1 MSRSDKLPRNP
12 KIQVCVVEWNPLAAT
27 HLARLLKGRTGITL
41 LPWDVPEGAQSPMSS
56 QAIVVIDKETLP
68 VSLNVYIQSVR
79 AKFAEVKF
87 IVIGRQCS
95 LKHAREVLDLGVSGL
110 LTHEDVEKDL
120 LPAIRSVW
128 QGHLWLRSDAFS
140 RQIARADLLGE
151 TPNLATFLTL
161 RERQIIELLGQR
173 LSNKEIASELKIS
186 ESTVKFHI
194 SNVFSKLGVRDRNV
208 IADMSRRLP
217 RPKAKELNQSA

>member
-1 MSRSDKLPRNP
+1 M
-12 KIQVCVVEWNPLAAT
+12 Q
-27 HLARLLKGRTGITL
+27 
-41 LPWDVPEGAQSPMSS
+41 WDMPEGAQSPMSS
-56 QAIVVIDKETLP
+56 HAIVVIDKATLP
-68 VSLNVYIQSVR
+68 VSLNVYLQSVR

-87 IVIGRQCS
+87 IVIDRQYS
-95 LKHAREVLDLGVSGL
+95 LKHARELLDLGVSGL

-120 LPAIRSVW
+120 LPAIRSVS
-128 QGHLWLRSDAFS
+128 QGHLWMKADAFS

-173 LSNKEIASELKIS
+173 LSNKQIASELEIS

-208 IADMSRRLP
+208 VADMSRRLP
-217 RPKAKELNQSA
+217 RPEAKALDQSA